1 MILFNCPNVL
11 PTIGILSEIFFAH
24 NYQTLREDV
33 LDRKV
38 MNRNNSLIWFIV
50 GALAGAITAVL
61 LAPDSIEK
69 LNDKLKR
76 IIPSGLSDIIGEYI
90 SAKRDNFK
98 KSVIIGLSAGFSK
111 LITIVITSILMLI
124 VLSIIAFALII
135 LIGEKIGSLSCAAF
149 IVGGIYFVLAAV
161 LFFLRKRL
169 FANMFTKL
177 FTDVSQTNTLDE
189 SWKSLL
195 MVIAKNL
202 GKNLE

>member
-1 MILFNCPNVL
+1 
-11 PTIGILSEIFFAH
+11 
-24 NYQTLREDV
+24 
-33 LDRKV
+33 

-76 IIPSGLSDIIGEYI
+76 IIPSGLSDIIGEYL
-90 SAKRDNFK
+90 SAKCDNFK
-98 KSVIIGLSAGFSK
+98 KSVIIGLAAGFSK
-111 LITIVITSILMLI
+111 LVTILIISILMLI

-169 FANMFTKL
+169 FSNMFTKL